1 MYDESCLPRI
11 GSNIKI
17 LRNSCRLNQ
26 YQFAEHIGISQT
38 HLSNIEHNNVQVSL
52 KLLVRSANVFG
63 CNLET
68 LLDKKAASEW
78 VEVQYREE
86 KVQDDSGEC
95 GSENAA
101 AAAETQEL
109 YSLEEMHL
117 LLKVLQK
124 KTI

>member
-1 MYDESCLPRI
+1 MVI
-11 GSNIKI
+11 
-17 LRNSCRLNQ
+17 
-26 YQFAEHIGISQT
+26 
-38 HLSNIEHNNVQVSL
+38 
-52 KLLVRSANVFG
+52 
-63 CNLET
+63 T

-78 VEVQYREE
+78 VEVQCREE
-86 KVQDDSGEC
+86 KGQDDSGEC

-109 YSLEEMHL
+109 YSLEEVHL